1 VEPLSP
7 MTQIQH
13 ENDNLRREVEQ
24 LIKALEQANEKSIR
38 NVVQLQ
44 TELSDMKFNSDN
56 LLKEP
61 TKFSY
66 YTGVTPTKFSYYTGV
81 TPNVFMWLVS
91 ILSVVELT
99 VTSVSLALFDN
110 PVNRLNLFKYGLK
123 TETR

>member
-1 VEPLSP
+1 

-66 YTGVTPTKFSYYTGV
+66 YTGVTYLLSSRTTQVLHRMFLCGLL
-81 TPNVFMWLVS
+81 VF
-91 ILSVVELT
+91 
-99 VTSVSLALFDN
+99 LA
-110 PVNRLNLFKYGLK
+110 
-123 TETR
+123 

>member
-1 VEPLSP
+1 

-66 YTGVTPTKFSYYTGV
+66 YTGVTP
-81 TPNVFMWLVS
+81 NVFMWLVS

-110 PVNRLNLFKYGLK
+110 PVNRFRISDSNLFKYGLK